1 MEQTTLGFFIG
12 VQNMCISHNK
22 MITSLQW
29 LSGNLFFLL
38 SVGLSIWFFVLAK
51 KKAFPKIFKQLTI
64 GYWVIAGVF
73 FIGYNTLSLSLPI
86 DEREAMEEVLK
97 KKPALAKQVRKEL
110 STLQTMGHNLD

>member
-12 VQNMCISHNK
+12 IQNMCISHNK

-29 LSGNLFFLL
+29 LSGNLFLLL
-38 SVGLSIWFFVLAK
+38 SVGLSIWFFVMAK
-51 KKAFPKIFKQLTI
+51 TKTFPKVFKHLMI

-73 FIGYNTLSLSLPI
+73 FAGYNTLSLSLPI

-97 KKPALAKQVRKEL
+97 EKPELAKQVRQEL
-110 STLQTMGHNLD
+110 TTLQAMGRKP